1 MADESDEK
9 DHLEAVAAAAHHL
22 AALLPASG
30 PGLTWADVVE
40 DNGLAGAWAPDPA
53 DLQQS
58 VHALLLGVYER
69 DGALAVVPLIESAS
83 RLADHR
89 HRKRGMDADL
99 MLDQVEVYVRMLG
112 VAHSGVM
119 EHIAWTKDAAAYTEV
134 APGELWLAPFDLA
147 PLRRMFERLCSM
159 ENRQAA
165 GLLLERLLWRL
176 LDLYRLQPG
185 EGFRVEGQQSDGSF
199 KLDGFLYLLEAK
211 WTSDKLGGEAVN
223 WFDKKVRSKSRYTRG
238 LLVSVAGYSEP
249 ALKEYRTNSQPAA
262 LLIDGAHLERVLDR
276 KERLTDMLT
285 RLSDHF
291 DRTGEP
297 YLPVA

>member
-1 MADESDEK
+1 MADESDDK
-9 DHLEAVAAAAHHL
+9 NHLKAIAEAAHHI

-30 PGLTWADVVE
+30 PGLTWTDVVE

-53 DLQQS
+53 NLQQS
-58 VHALLLGVYER
+58 VRALLLGAYQRQGTLAAAKIIDSAARLASLRHGRWDTDQER
-69 DGALAVVPLIESAS
+69 LIE
-83 RLADHR
+83 RLSQ
-89 HRKRGMDADL
+89 MADL
-99 MLDQVEVYVRMLG
+99 AAHVSLLG
-112 VAHSGVM
+112 GEDFAEKRPVCVPSS
-119 EHIAWTKDAAAYTEV
+119 
-134 APGELWLAPFDLA
+134 ELWILPSDFE
-147 PLRRMFERLCSM
+147 PLRRMFERLRSM

-176 LDLYRLQPG
+176 LYLYRLQPG
-185 EGFRVEGQQSDGSF
+185 EAFRVEGQQIDGSF
-199 KLDGFLYLLEAK
+199 KLDGSLYLLEAK
-211 WTSDKLGGEAVN
+211 WTTDKLGGEAIN

-238 LLVSVAGYSEP
+238 LLVSVNGYTEP

-262 LLIDGAHLERVLDR
+262 LLIDGAHLEHVLHG
-276 KERLTDMLT
+276 KERLPEMLT